1 MGCKSSVYKTKV
13 LHPQHQKID
22 IVEDVNPIPLKER
35 PVNNVEGG
43 ESTSNSSLEEKFIPT
58 QDEGLNKPQLDGRR
72 ETPQRQHK

>member
-1 MGCKSSVYKTKV
+1 
-13 LHPQHQKID
+13 
-22 IVEDVNPIPLKER
+22 
-35 PVNNVEGG
+35 VEGG